1 METLF
6 LRSRIPNSKILIHDS
21 RNPKFE
27 TYNPKFKTLNL
38 KPKIWNWKPK
48 ILTICQNMA
57 NMTTSMIRFVYINA
71 ILHDYVVNI
80 ECRLSTSRI
89 FVLDANAIEYIIY

>member
-1 METLF
+1 
-6 LRSRIPNSKILIHDS
+6 
-21 RNPKFE
+21 
-27 TYNPKFKTLNL
+27 
-38 KPKIWNWKPK
+38 
-48 ILTICQNMA
+48 MA